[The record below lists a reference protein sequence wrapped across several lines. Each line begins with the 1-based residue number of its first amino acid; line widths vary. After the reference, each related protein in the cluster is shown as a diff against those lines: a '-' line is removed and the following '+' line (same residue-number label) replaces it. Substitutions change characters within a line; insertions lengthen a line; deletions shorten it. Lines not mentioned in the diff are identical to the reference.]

1 MREKLQQ
8 TIAQWVEGDPE
19 ARLIVGD
26 DLRPHWVS
34 PAAQRMLSDPD
45 SPLCCNGRLRP
56 RSPNVDHELKSVIS
70 KATEAG
76 ATHCLTDTRTGEH
89 MVLCTTRVDD
99 VVAIT
104 LHRGENNAPIRL
116 VDLRQAFG
124 LTDAEHAVA
133 EHLMNGH
140 TAEETASLLGVGL
153 ETVRTHIKRAYAKL
167 GVSSREAF
175 LNRLRPFA
183 TSTMAG
189 GRANGSKPRRSAYA
203 PVREAGASS
212 SGKDEWCA
220 RRVENGM
227 ASSARR

>member
-8 TIAQWVEGDPE
+8 TIAQWVEADAE
-19 ARLIVGD
+19 ARLIVGN

-34 PAAQRMLSDPD
+34 PAAQRMLSEPD

-56 RSPNVDHELKSVIS
+56 RCPNLDHELKAVIAT
-70 KATEAG
+70 ATEAG

-89 MVLCTTRVDD
+89 IVLRAIRVDE

-104 LHRGENNAPIRL
+104 LHRGEHNAPIRL

-124 LTDAEHAVA
+124 LTDAEHDVA

-140 TAEETASLLGVGL
+140 TAEETAALLGVGL

-183 TSTMAG
+183 SSTM
-189 GRANGSKPRRSAYA
+189 GRGPGKASKRRRSAYA
-203 PVREAGASS
+203 PARDTGASPS
-212 SGKDEWCA
+212 DEGELCA
-220 RRVENGM
+220 RKAAKGM